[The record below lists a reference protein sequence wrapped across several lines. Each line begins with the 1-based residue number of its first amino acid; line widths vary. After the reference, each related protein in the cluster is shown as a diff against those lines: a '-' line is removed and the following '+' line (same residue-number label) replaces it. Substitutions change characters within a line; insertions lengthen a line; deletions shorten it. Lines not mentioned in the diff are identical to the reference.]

1 MKIDANM
8 VDEAV
13 AKELGRRLTAIR
25 LGQNLSQ
32 RQLAERAGL
41 GFRTIQR
48 LEQGEAATQL
58 SGFLRVCRALGLMDR
73 IDQIMAEPPPSP
85 LARLRLQ
92 EGRRRRATGRRQSAS
107 PPGDEKWTWGKSS

>member
-1 MKIDANM
+1 MKIDANT

-13 AKELGRRLTAIR
+13 VKELGRRLAAIR
-25 LGQNLSQ
+25 LAQNLSQ

-41 GFRTIQR
+41 GVRTVQR
-48 LEQGEAATQL
+48 IEQGETAAQL

-85 LARLRLQ
+85 LDQLRLQ
-92 EGRRRRATGRRQSAS
+92 ENKRRRATGRRVAE
-107 PPGDEKWTWGKSS
+107 PPAGKWTWGSSS